1 MNQEPL
7 IHVFENEIPFNDRSK
22 LYSVCSKSI
31 FKLGSEDRTSIA
43 MNKYISNGTIHI
55 ADTYSSWSKEDLRL
69 INNQDCNF
77 IFYLKKCISET
88 PSFTNKFLES
98 VEVNLVRSTD
108 IHYIHLHPRKQV
120 ALYYVNL
127 DWEDGWYGETL
138 FYEPHDLDNVCF
150 TSTYKPGRIIL
161 FDGHIPHAI
170 RPQSIK
176 APKYR
181 FTLSLFFSDNQDK
194 GGYEI

>member
-7 IHVFENEIPFNDRSK
+7 IHVFENEIPFNTRIN
-22 LYSVCSKSI
+22 LYDFCSKSQ
-31 FKLGSEDRTSIA
+31 FELGWKDGNNVGE
-43 MNKYISNGTIHI
+43 NKYASNIH
-55 ADTYSSWSKEDLRL
+55 SSWSKENILL
-69 INNQDCNF
+69 IDQSCNF
-77 IFYLKKCISET
+77 IFYLKKCISQT
-88 PSFTNKFLES
+88 PFFINKFLERI
-98 VEVNLVRSTD
+98 ELNLVRSD
-108 IHYIHLHPRKQV
+108 DVHYIHSHPGRQV
-120 ALYYVNL
+120 VLYYVNL

-138 FYEPHDLDNVCF
+138 FYDPHDLDKVCF

-161 FDGHIPHAI
+161 FDGRIPHAI

-181 FTLSLFFSDNQDK
+181 FTLSLFFINDQEN